1 MIELFGDI
9 QEATVEALEPA
20 SGVLIG
26 DRPVVHVEKMT
37 CGGQRLEDAGGGSE
51 LVGQLGT
58 ESTGT
63 ECGCGARWRAVWNS
77 RCKSCWVTCTYRK
90 VMRMSLWPSNCIRA
104 GRLTPKRTI
113 SEPVRGHGA
122 RAARTFGGTR

>member
-1 MIELFGDI
+1 VIELFGGI

-20 SGVLIG
+20 SGLLIG
-26 DRPVVHVEKMT
+26 DRPAVHVEKMA
-37 CGGQRLEDAGGGSE
+37 CGGRRLEMPGGSA

-77 RCKSCWVTCTYRK
+77 RC
-90 VMRMSLWPSNCIRA
+90 
-104 GRLTPKRTI
+104 
-113 SEPVRGHGA
+113 
-122 RAARTFGGTR
+122 